1 MSRPPQT
8 LDELGDSL
16 NLWEQLNNDQPNIEA
31 KFHPLY
37 DQFAI
42 MEKYE
47 VAIPEDVQQM
57 LNDLS
62 GEWVNFQQTLI
73 DADAMLKKNKASQIF
88 FSLIYLRDVV
98 QSFGKI
104 RYLVSVQ
111 DSLAPLPP
119 LSILYG
125 FSHFM

>member
-1 MSRPPQT
+1 MPCRVSRPPQT

-73 DADAMLKKNKASQIF
+73 DADAMLKKNKASYFVLSDQVF
-88 FSLIYLRDVV
+88 
-98 QSFGKI
+98 
-104 RYLVSVQ
+104 
-111 DSLAPLPP
+111 LA
-119 LSILYG
+119 
-125 FSHFM
+125 